1 MSTGADAGCLKPG
14 QIYVWYADL
23 KADAGRLPL
32 ESLSVEERDRAGKYR
47 FDEDR
52 RHFIMARCFL
62 RSVLSCY
69 LGHEPRDIAFEAGPA
84 GKPGLKSEP
93 PAGLRFNMSHSG
105 EIAVVAIACGQE
117 VGVDVELICDPVPEL
132 GAIRSYC
139 SRRELAEIDVLA
151 GPDQAAMFYRIWTR
165 KEALLKATGEGLGGL
180 SPDLEVCSGSYLCR
194 HGKTWHLHDL
204 DLLPR
209 YAAAIAFESP
219 DGRIETKAWQAV

>member
-1 MSTGADAGCLKPG
+1 
-14 QIYVWYADL
+14 
-23 KADAGRLPL
+23 
-32 ESLSVEERDRAGKYR
+32 
-47 FDEDR
+47 
-52 RHFIMARCFL
+52 
-62 RSVLSCY
+62 
-69 LGHEPRDIAFEAGPA
+69 
-84 GKPGLKSEP
+84 
-93 PAGLRFNMSHSG
+93 MSHSG

-117 VGVDVELICDPVPEL
+117 VGVDVELICDPVPKP

-139 SRRELAEIDVLA
+139 SRRELAEIDALA

-180 SPDLEVCSGSYLCR
+180 SPDLEVCSGSYLWR

-219 DGRIETKAWQAV
+219 AGASRRKRGRPFKYCQPSGTSPMISVHLDGRRTHHRSPAPDFYLSLIDGLHPRQVFTVRQLLAP